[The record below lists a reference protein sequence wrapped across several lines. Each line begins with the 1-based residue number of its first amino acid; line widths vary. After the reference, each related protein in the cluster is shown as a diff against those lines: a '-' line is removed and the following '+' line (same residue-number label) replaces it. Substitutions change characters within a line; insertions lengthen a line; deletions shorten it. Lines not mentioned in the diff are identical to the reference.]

1 MKSKKQNN
9 LYYFHWQSELLYY
22 KSTCCNKSTTCYNN
36 FHGKS
41 TENVRGHTDM
51 KFCLTKQQFKT
62 CMSSPSVAGP
72 PNVIKEYG

>member
-1 MKSKKQNN
+1 MNN
-9 LYYFHWQSELLYY
+9 S
-22 KSTCCNKSTTCYNN
+22 

-41 TENVRGHTDM
+41 TETVRGHTDM